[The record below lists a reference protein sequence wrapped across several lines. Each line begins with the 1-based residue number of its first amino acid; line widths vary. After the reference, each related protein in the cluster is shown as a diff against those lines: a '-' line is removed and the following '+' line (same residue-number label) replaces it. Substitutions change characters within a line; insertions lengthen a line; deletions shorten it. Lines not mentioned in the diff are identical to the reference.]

1 MILVV
6 TMSMLFGATVRLHIV
21 PISESHSSLGVIQ
34 GLKVVVV
41 IAVNDVALWHH
52 LQVSAHT
59 VVAGTCVI
67 TEVNDTALIGA
78 LIRRLDSGEAE
89 FMGDVASYN
98 LHNLAK
104 INKIKR
110 EQQEIMVKS
119 YKPMKHL
126 LDGGHNYRI
135 IVTQDTLAIIR

>member
-1 MILVV
+1 
-6 TMSMLFGATVRLHIV
+6 MLQLLEDH
-21 PISESHSSLGVIQ
+21 
-34 GLKVVVV
+34 
-41 IAVNDVALWHH
+41 DVALWHH
-52 LQVSAHT
+52 LQVGAHA

-67 TEVNDTALIGA
+67 AEVDNAALIGA
-78 LIRRLDSGEAE
+78 LIRRLDSGKAE

-110 EQQEIMVKS
+110 EQREIMVKS

-126 LDGGHNYRI
+126 LDGGHNYKI
-135 IVTQDTLAIIR
+135 IVTQDTLATIRYWSYLTKNRQKTLSVLN